1 MRSPQL
7 ADSGFLASCPRSRAS
22 RHMPRV
28 DMCSCA
34 LGTPPIQPLFE
45 PCCVGLEPDP
55 MPSWQSSLVSQSQ
68 PEGGSHLPLGNFGWI
83 PSSRD
88 FGFLG
93 GSSRVRDS
101 GLSIGSAQCA
111 VCVCPMGYS
120 LILSSTHI
128 LPASEHRNC
137 ARLCA
142 LRDTL
147 CALSLFSGRRGDN
160 FSSDFGD

>member
-1 MRSPQL
+1 
-7 ADSGFLASCPRSRAS
+7 
-22 RHMPRV
+22 
-28 DMCSCA
+28 
-34 LGTPPIQPLFE
+34 
-45 PCCVGLEPDP
+45 

-101 GLSIGSAQCA
+101 GLSVGSAQCA

-142 LRDTL
+142 LRDTPL
-147 CALSLFSGRRGDN
+147 CPFAFFGRRGDN
-160 FSSDFGD
+160 FFLPTSELPIPLSSISSEWKVFRAAQGAALFGFSLPPHPRRLSPNSRESARQVGMSRRFT